1 MNNDFL
7 TKEHSTMTRWS
18 DKDGEWL
25 ATYVEPELR
34 NLTGLGKTPERALSE
49 LKAAYRAWADSM
61 VKTTTVSAAVQRVVK
76 EYGDVLRKL
85 GSE

>member
-34 NLTGLGKTPERALSE
+34 NLVGLGKTPQLALAE
-49 LKAAYRAWADSM
+49 LSLAYRAWADRLGL
-61 VKTTTVSAAVQRVVK
+61 TVTASA
-76 EYGDVLRKL
+76 
-85 GSE
+85 

>member
-34 NLTGLGKTPERALSE
+34 NLVGLGKTPQQALAE
-49 LKAAYRAWADSM
+49 LSLAYRVWADRLGQ
-61 VKTTTVSAAVQRVVK
+61 TVTASA
-76 EYGDVLRKL
+76 
-85 GSE
+85 

>member
-1 MNNDFL
+1 MNTDWL
-7 TKEHSTMTRWS
+7 AKDHSTMTRWS
-18 DKDGEWL
+18 EKDREWL

-34 NLTGLGKTPERALSE
+34 DLRGMGSTPQRALSE
-49 LKAAYRAWADSM
+49 LKTAYRVWADRM
-61 VKTTTVSAAVQRVVK
+61 TTVDAGVERAVR

>member
-34 NLTGLGKTPERALSE
+34 NLVGLGKTPQQALAE
-49 LKAAYRAWADSM
+49 LSLAYRAWADSM

>member
-1 MNNDFL
+1 MEQRWLVGLSAMNNDFL

-49 LKAAYRAWADSM
+49 LKLAYRVWADRLAQ
-61 VKTTTVSAAVQRVVK
+61 TVTASA
-76 EYGDVLRKL
+76 
-85 GSE
+85 